1 MCTALLATRAIP
13 SSTTACTFCATD
25 CRSCCGERAGSNCHH
40 TCRFD
45 PGGQEVGAA
54 SPPWGVVD
62 MFMSWAEMQVHGLS
76 VAADRLAWMVDRA
89 AFMAMPVGEAVDGTA
104 KTFVMISCPDLYVAA
119 YFVPCSRSP
128 FDWRAMLLQL
138 RRRWCVCVD
147 NVDVARPCVAA
158 KPCHV
163 AGEACVT
170 ACGIETAQ
178 TRCTPCFYW
187 TRAGWYMH
195 KLPQLRHFRAA
206 QNVRNCCTSDGNTTQ
221 IVHCTSLK
229 AWCRTPGG
237 ST

>member
-1 MCTALLATRAIP
+1 M
-13 SSTTACTFCATD
+13 
-25 CRSCCGERAGSNCHH
+25 
-40 TCRFD
+40 
-45 PGGQEVGAA
+45 GAA

-178 TRCTPCFYW
+178 TRRTQCFYW

-195 KLPQLRHFRAA
+195 KLPQFCAGTGTFTPRRMFVIAA
-206 QNVRNCCTSDGNTTQ
+206 RRTATQ
-221 IVHCTSLK
+221 HK
-229 AWCRTPGG
+229 
-237 ST
+237 